1 MLFPG
6 FARFNGLDPESVTWI
21 SSRGA
26 QKVPLLIS
34 GKVDAITNYIMEKP
48 NLAKQAKTLGGIN
61 AFMYADWGLPLLSN
75 CILVS
80 DEYARA
86 NPKIVRAFVHA
97 SLRGFAYAFN
107 HPDEAIDALL
117 KHQPILDR
125 DIAMQE
131 LAMVKS
137 LVLTDDARKHGLG
150 YMDNAKVQQ
159 TIDTVA
165 KYYQLKT
172 VPSAAEV
179 YTNEFLK

>member
-1 MLFPG
+1 MDF
-6 FARFNGLDPESVTWI
+6 FARGAKGATADQRESRRHYELHYGET
-21 SSRGA
+21 
-26 QKVPLLIS
+26 
-34 GKVDAITNYIMEKP
+34 D
-48 NLAKQAKTLGGIN
+48 LAKQAKTLGGIN

-125 DIAMQE
+125 ASRCR
-131 LAMVKS
+131 S
-137 LVLTDDARKHGLG
+137 LLWSNR
-150 YMDNAKVQQ
+150 
-159 TIDTVA
+159 
-165 KYYQLKT
+165 
-172 VPSAAEV
+172 S
-179 YTNEFLK
+179 F